1 MLLDSN
7 RAAPRFAEVY
17 MNTLK
22 LTRLAA
28 ACTLALGLAACGADG
43 NNNTNTNTNT
53 NNGSA
58 KTCQDLEQS
67 GAITT
72 VQGALCDI
80 LDGSPAGELSD
91 VINNLIGT
99 DGTLGALTSQ
109 LESLIGP
116 NGQLAPLND
125 LLTMLLGAN
134 DPALGP
140 LTKGLNSILILL
152 NAGEDPTAIAGALGQ
167 FGGGTGTNGPT
178 GTPLDALLALGGTDN
193 PLTALI
199 GQLPGLDRL
208 PGAGGSTPPATG
220 ENAGAIDSVE
230 TLVGTLTNNT
240 ALVAVDELVA
250 ALLNA
255 QNGALSPLTGPLNDL
270 TNVNGGPLGPLTQVI
285 DGLIAQNDAALAPV
299 ITALNGVLVGLLTN
313 QDPAA
318 IAEALQGLASGL
330 SAGAGGAGG
339 NPLAGLLPGGS
350 STPGANS
357 GLIVSVQFVVGNLT
371 DNTALAQL
379 STLVNDLVGVDAG
392 ALAVITKPLN
402 DLTADQLS
410 FVTDLVNQLAVNPGS
425 PVGAVVDGLN
435 GILQG
440 LLGGLGGLGG
450 LLGGN

>member
-1 MLLDSN
+1 
-7 RAAPRFAEVY
+7 

-43 NNNTNTNTNT
+43 NNPNDNPAQPP
-53 NNGSA
+53 GAA
-58 KTCQDLEQS
+58 KTCQDLKQS
-67 GAITT
+67 GIITT
-72 VQGALCDI
+72 LQGALCDT
-80 LDGSPAGELSD
+80 LDGSPAGELND

-99 DGTLGALTSQ
+99 GGTLGGLTSA
-109 LESLIGP
+109 LEELIGP
-116 NGQLAPLND
+116 NGQLAPLSE
-125 LLTMLLGAN
+125 LLTKLLGGN

-167 FGGGTGTNGPT
+167 FGGNG
-178 GTPLDALLALGGTDN
+178 GSPLDALLALGGDNN
-193 PLTALI
+193 PLLALI

-220 ENAGAIDSVE
+220 DNAGAIDSVE

-270 TNVNGGPLGPLTQVI
+270 TNVKGGPLGPLTQVI

-339 NPLAGLLPGGS
+339 NPLAGLLPGGGS
-350 STPGANS
+350 STPGANN
-357 GLIVSVQFVVGNLT
+357 GLIESVQTLVANLT

-379 STLVNDLVGVDAG
+379 SSLVNDLVDVDAG
-392 ALAVITKPLN
+392 ALAAITKPLN
-402 DLTADQLS
+402 DLTAEQLG
-410 FVTDLVNQLAVNPGS
+410 FVTDLVDQLLVNDDALLS
-425 PVGAVVDGLN
+425 PVLNGLN
-435 GILQG
+435 DIVKG
-440 LLGGLGGLGG
+440 LLGGLGGG
-450 LLGGN
+450 LFG

>member
-1 MLLDSN
+1 
-7 RAAPRFAEVY
+7 

-125 LLTMLLGAN
+125 LLTLLLGAN

-140 LTKGLNSILILL
+140 LTQGLNSVLVLL
-152 NAGEDPTAIAGALGQ
+152 NAGEDPTAIAEALGQ
-167 FGGGTGTNGPT
+167 FGGGTGGTT

-193 PLTALI
+193 PLLALI

-208 PGAGGSTPPATG
+208 PGAGGSTPATG

-240 ALVAVDELVA
+240 ALVAVDDLVS

-255 QNGALSPLTGPLNDL
+255 DSGALNALTGPLNEL
-270 TNVNGGPLGPLTQVI
+270 TSVEGGPLGPLTQVI

-330 SAGAGGAGG
+330 AGAGGS
-339 NPLAGLLPGGS
+339 NPFAGLLPGGGS
-350 STPGANS
+350 STPGANN
-357 GLIVSVQFVVGNLT
+357 GLIESVQSIVGNLT
-371 DNTALAQL
+371 DDTALAQL
-379 STLVNDLVGVDAG
+379 SDLVNSLVGVDGG
-392 ALAVITKPLN
+392 ALAAITAPLN
-402 DLTADQLS
+402 ALTADQL
-410 FVTDLVNQLAVNPGS
+410 VALTDLVDQLAVDAGS
-425 PVGAVVDGLN
+425 PLGTVVDGLN
-435 GILQG
+435 DVI
-440 LLGGLGGLGG
+440 GGLLGG
-450 LLGGN
+450 LLGGLPV

>member
-1 MLLDSN
+1 
-7 RAAPRFAEVY
+7 

-43 NNNTNTNTNT
+43 NNDTNTNTNT
-53 NNGSA
+53 TSNGAA
-58 KTCQDLEQS
+58 KTCQNLEQS
-67 GAITT
+67 GAITN

-80 LDGSPAGELSD
+80 LDGSPAGELND

-99 DGTLGALTSQ
+99 NGTLGGLTSA
-109 LESLIGP
+109 LEDLIGP

-125 LLTMLLGAN
+125 LLTMLIGAN
-134 DPALGP
+134 NPALEP

-152 NAGEDPTAIAGALGQ
+152 NAGEDPAAITGALGQ
-167 FGGGTGTNGPT
+167 FGGGAGTSGPT
-178 GTPLDALLALGGTDN
+178 GTPLDALLALGGTNN
-193 PLTALI
+193 PLLALI

-220 ENAGAIDSVE
+220 DNAGAIDSVE

-240 ALVAVDELVA
+240 ALVAVDDLVA

-270 TNVNGGPLGPLTQVI
+270 TNVKGGPLGPLTQVI

-339 NPLAGLLPGGS
+339 NPLAGLLPGGGS
-350 STPGANS
+350 STPGANN
-357 GLIVSVQFVVGNLT
+357 GLIESVQGLVGNLT

-379 STLVNDLVGVDAG
+379 SSLVNDLVGVDAG
-392 ALAVITKPLN
+392 ALAAITKPLN

-410 FVTDLVNQLAVNPGS
+410 FVTDLVDQLAVNPGS

-450 LLGGN
+450 K